1 MPSPS
6 EVARDHY
13 RRQALIARAASAAVE
28 ALWRQVDQADLDG
41 SFAALGPRMV
51 ERVALGQYAAAA
63 ASGKY
68 LSDILAAQGVTA
80 DPLAALDPRAFAGTA
95 ADGGD
100 LLSLLSG
107 SIIRAKALI
116 AGGVAPAEAMR
127 SGGARAVLMAANET
141 QQAGVSAD
149 GAAAALDRK
158 VGGYRR
164 MLVQPSCSR
173 CVVLAGKWFRWNE
186 GFLRHPR
193 CDCRHAPAAE
203 AGDLSDM
210 TVNPTAYFDSLTAAE
225 QDRTFGKADAE
236 AIRSG
241 ADIGRVVNAR
251 QSTTVPTGRRTAR
264 GTPTTAT
271 VEDCLRRGNGDRDA
285 TVRALRAAGYLRT

>member
-28 ALWRQVDQADLDG
+28 ALWREVDQADLDG

-51 ERVALGQYAAAA
+51 ERVALGQFAAAA
-63 ASGKY
+63 AAPLYVARS
-68 LSDILAAQGVTA
+68 LEADGVTSR
-80 DPLAALDPRAFAGTA
+80 PLAALDPRGFAGTA

-100 LLSLLSG
+100 LLSLLYG
-107 SIIRAKALI
+107 AVIRAKALI
-116 AGGVAPAEAMR
+116 ASGAPPADALRHGAARVVLYGG
-127 SGGARAVLMAANET
+127 NEVR
-141 QQAGVSAD
+141 QAGVSAT
-149 GAAAALDRK
+149 GAATAVDESA
-158 VGGYRR
+158 GGYVR
-164 MLVQPSCSR
+164 MLRTPSCSR
-173 CVVLAGKWFRWNE
+173 CVVLAGKWFRWND
-186 GFLRHPR
+186 GFLRHPG
-193 CDCRHAPAAE
+193 CDCQHRPAGQ
-203 AGDLSDM
+203 AGTGSAFS
-210 TVNPTAYFDSLTAAE
+210 PGRYFDSLTTAE